1 MTKQLTFGVS
11 GMTCAACQ
19 SFIQKTLEKQPGVEA
34 ASVNLMLNNATV
46 RFHPEQ
52 ITPAALMEAVN
63 ATGYEASFV
72 AREEPEPSFPLKA
85 AVSLAAG
92 VVAMAFPVPALLLP
106 LTLAIMAW
114 AGRHFYVKAWS
125 ALLHRTSDM
134 NTLVAAG
141 TGSAFLFSAAATLAP
156 GFFRAHGVAPD
167 VYYEAVLF
175 ILGFVLTGN
184 ALEERAKRQT
194 SAALRSLVKL
204 QPKTARVL
212 VDGIET
218 SAPIELL
225 RTGDIVLVKPGE
237 RIATDGEVISG
248 ASGVDESMLTGE
260 SVPVEKLP
268 GHRLI
273 GGTMNGSGALQYR
286 ATNLGAASVLSQ
298 ILRLLEDA
306 QASRAPIQNLA
317 DRVSAVFVP
326 VVVSIALASFFVW
339 WLLIPGAGVARA
351 LVSAVTVL
359 IIACPCAMG
368 LAVPAAVMVATG
380 RGAGFGILI
389 KGGSALQ
396 RLESVDTV
404 VLDKT
409 GTLTQGTPAVT
420 QVIPNDPHMLRLAAS
435 IEALSEHPLAAAIVR
450 HVEGSMASMASV
462 TGFKSHAG
470 MGATGVIDGQT
481 VAVGNL
487 ALMKTLGIS
496 LDGASATGDVY
507 VAAGSQILGA
517 ITVADTLKPGSAKA
531 VRELRNAGQRVI
543 LLTGDNQRTARAM
556 ADLAGIDEVIAEVL
570 PSGKVDAI
578 RDLQAAGRVVA
589 MVGDGVNDA
598 PALAQADVGITMAT
612 GADVAIEA
620 GDVTLMRSDLH
631 GIAQAIELSRRT
643 MRIIRQ
649 NLFWAFVYNAVG
661 IPIAAGVLY
670 PTFGI
675 LLNPMFAS
683 AAMALSSVSVV
694 GNSLRLRSAS
704 LTPRPGR

>member
-19 SFIQKTLEKQPGVEA
+19 SFIEKTLEKQPGVEA

-63 ATGYEASFV
+63 ATGYEASYV

-125 ALLHRTSDM
+125 ALRHGTSDM

-184 ALEERAKRQT
+184 ALEVRAKRQT

-212 VDGIET
+212 VDGLET
-218 SAPIELL
+218 SAPIERL

-248 ASGVDESMLTGE
+248 SSGVDESMLTGE

-450 HVEGSMASMASV
+450 HVEGNMAGMASV

-496 LDGASATGDVY
+496 LEGAPPTGDVY

-531 VRELRNAGQRVI
+531 VKALRNAGQRVI

-620 GDVTLMRSDLH
+620 GDVTLMRSDLQ

-643 MRIIRQ
+643 MRVIRQ
-649 NLFWAFVYNAVG
+649 NLFWAFVYNVVG

>member
-1 MTKQLTFGVS
+1 MTNQITFAVS

-19 SFIQKTLEKQPGVEA
+19 SFVQKTLEKQPGVEA
-34 ASVNLMLNNATV
+34 AAVNLLLNNATV

-52 ITPAALMEAVN
+52 ITPAALLEAVN
-63 ATGYEASFV
+63 STGYEASYAV
-72 AREEPEPSFPLKA
+72 PNEPEPAFPIKA
-85 AVSLAAG
+85 AVALVAG
-92 VVAMAFPVPALLLP
+92 VLAMVFPIPYLLLP

-114 AGRHFYVKAWS
+114 AGRHFYVRAWS

-156 GFFRAHGVAPD
+156 GWFRTHGVAPE

-204 QPKTARVL
+204 QPKTARVI
-212 VDGIET
+212 VDGLET

-225 RTGDIVLVKPGE
+225 RTGDVILVRPGE
-237 RIATDGEVISG
+237 RVPTDGEVLSG

-260 SVPVEKLP
+260 SVPVEKHT
-268 GHRLI
+268 GDRVI
-273 GGTMNGSGALQYR
+273 GGTMNGSGALHYR

-298 ILRLLEDA
+298 ILRLLQDA

-317 DRVSAVFVP
+317 DKVSAVFVP
-326 VVVSIALASFFVW
+326 VVFAIALASFFVW
-339 WLLIPGAGVARA
+339 LHAGFAHA

-396 RLESVDTV
+396 RLEEVDTV

-420 QVIPNDPHMLRLAAS
+420 AVIPNDPYMLRLAAS
-435 IEALSEHPLAAAIVR
+435 IEKLSEHPLAAAIVK
-450 HVEGSMASMASV
+450 HAGNGNTSAV
-462 TGFKSHAG
+462 TGFQNHPG
-470 MGATGVIDGQT
+470 MGATGTVDGQR

-487 ALMKTLGIS
+487 ALMNMLGIDAP
-496 LDGASATGDVY
+496 LAGDIY
-507 VAAGSQILGA
+507 VAQGQQFLGA
-517 ITVADTLKPGSAKA
+517 ISVADTLKPTSAEA
-531 VRELRNAGQRVI
+531 VRSLRAAGLRVI
-543 LLTGDNQRTARAM
+543 LLTGDNQRIARAM
-556 ADLAGIDEVIAEVL
+556 ADAAGLDEVIAGVL
-570 PSGKVDAI
+570 PAGKVDAI
-578 RDLQAAGRVVA
+578 KTLQAAGRVVA

-620 GDVTLMRSDLH
+620 GDVTLMRSDLQ
-631 GIAQAIELSRRT
+631 GVAQAIALSRAT

-649 NLFWAFVYNAVG
+649 NLFWAFIYNVVG

-675 LLNPMFAS
+675 LLNPMIAS

-694 GNSLRLRSAS
+694 GNSLRLRRFHATKPSRAS
-704 LTPRPGR
+704 GTATANV